1 MDTPVTPSIG
11 LFHADKQ
18 TVEALGPVVQLA
30 KSGFFYCTQGE
41 MSLVLGNRA
50 FEIHRGDI
58 YIYPPLSK
66 TYIRMLS
73 DDLHGT
79 VGVADFDFVF
89 TLANSISNT
98 QNHLYMRE
106 NPCISLNDE
115 QRRRIEELIE
125 LIRRRERSQGSRST
139 NENNRLIYNQL
150 LSSLGKA
157 LCCEIAE
164 AYFSTI
170 RSSRSNRIARTG
182 FSRVSSSRS
191 PRISARTTAF
201 RSTPRSSASPRAISP
216 RSSGK
221 NRAATPCNGS

>member
-41 MSLVLGNRA
+41 MSLVLGNRV
-50 FEIHRGDI
+50 FEIHRGD
-58 YIYPPLSK
+58 
-66 TYIRMLS
+66 IRMLS

-125 LIRRRERSQGSRST
+125 LIWRRERSQGSRST
-139 NENNRLIYNQL
+139 NENNRLIYKQL

-164 AYFSTI
+164 AYFFNHPI
-170 RSSRSNRIARTG
+170 QPLKQDRKDRIFQSFIFSLSQNFRTHH
-182 FSRVSSSRS
+182 SVS
-191 PRISARTTAF
+191 F
-201 RSTPRSSASPRAISP
+201 YASPRAISP

>member
-125 LIRRRERSQGSRST
+125 LIWRRERSQGSRST

-157 LCCEIAE
+157 PA
-164 AYFSTI
+164 AKSPRPTFSTI

>member
-125 LIRRRERSQGSRST
+125 LIRRRERSQGYRST

-150 LSSLGKA
+150 LSSLGK
-157 LCCEIAE
+157 
-164 AYFSTI
+164 
-170 RSSRSNRIARTG
+170 IARTG

-201 RSTPRSSASPRAISP
+201 RSTLRSSASPRAISP

>member
-66 TYIRMLS
+66 TYIHMLS

-157 LCCEIAE
+157 LCCEIA
-164 AYFSTI
+164 
-170 RSSRSNRIARTG
+170 RTG

>member
-1 MDTPVTPSIG
+1 MHEIETKMDTPVTPSIG

-125 LIRRRERSQGSRST
+125 LIWRRERSQG
-139 NENNRLIYNQL
+139 
-150 LSSLGKA
+150 
-157 LCCEIAE
+157 
-164 AYFSTI
+164 
-170 RSSRSNRIARTG
+170 
-182 FSRVSSSRS
+182 SSRS